1 MFNLR
6 MHQDEQLIS
15 RLGGVVK
22 FATRLGLD
30 PKKGGAQRVQNW
42 KSRGIPAAIER
53 DNPWIAHERNL
64 MRSSA
69 YLRDAPL
76 PQATQEV
83 AHGLG

>member
-1 MFNLR
+1 MFNSC

-53 DNPWIAHERNL
+53 DNPWITEERSV
-64 MRSSA
+64 MRGGA
-69 YLRDAPL
+69 CLRDAPL
-76 PQATQEV
+76 PQAMQEV
-83 AHGLG
+83 GHGLG

>member
-1 MFNLR
+1 MFNLC

-76 PQATQEV
+76 HQAMQEV
-83 AHGLG
+83 AHG

>member
-1 MFNLR
+1 MFNAC

-42 KSRGIPAAIER
+42 KNRGIPAAIER
-53 DNPWIAHERNL
+53 DNPWIAQERSL
-64 MRSSA
+64 MRG
-69 YLRDAPL
+69 DAPL

-83 AHGLG
+83 AHG

>member
-1 MFNLR
+1 

-83 AHGLG
+83 AHG

>member
-1 MFNLR
+1 
-6 MHQDEQLIS
+6 MHQDKQLIY

-22 FATRLGLD
+22 VATRLGFD

-53 DNPWIAHERNL
+53 DNPWIAQERSL
-64 MRSSA
+64 MRSST
-69 YLRDAPL
+69 YLRDASL

-83 AHGLG
+83 AHGLD